1 VPAHPFEFS
10 IELVGPGKWTG
21 VLRELTVLAFG
32 HVGRSGPAVETT
44 AAALQAAATDAGTA
58 GSVRVSFRATASE
71 LEVTLSSGA
80 RPVWRET
87 QSIT

>member
-1 VPAHPFEFS
+1 MPAHQFEFS
-10 IELVGPGKWTG
+10 IELVGPGSWTD

-44 AAALQAAATDAGTA
+44 ADALQAAAAGVGAA
-58 GSVRVSFRATASE
+58 GPMRLSFRATASE
-71 LEVTLSSGA
+71 LEITLSSDA